1 MTEFM
6 KFILDG
12 IMICVIISSFGLFL
26 YSVKQLFDQ
35 VVIWIKNGEI

>member
-6 KFILDG
+6 KFILDV
-12 IMICVIISSFGLFL
+12 IMTCVIVSSFGLFL

>member
-6 KFILDG
+6 KFILDV
-12 IMICVIISSFGLFL
+12 IMTGVIVSSFGLFL

-35 VVIWIKNGEI
+35 VVIWIKNEEI